1 MPRIDMETHN
11 ISGVGN
17 FQFSAARI
25 DDLEA
30 TEYTLVTIALD
41 TSSSVQ
47 NFESD
52 YERMMNTII
61 NACKKNPRSE
71 NLLVRVIT
79 FSNDIKEYHGFK
91 LLSQIATDE
100 YNNIRASGMTALY
113 DAVYS
118 AIGATLNYSI
128 KLIDNNF
135 DVNGIIYII
144 TDGCENNSTSTV
156 NVIQGQ
162 IKQIMKSEE
171 LKSITTILI
180 GLIDPDDSGDIETV
194 LKKFRAQAGLTSFI
208 NAGDINKSNL
218 ARLANFMSQS
228 ISSQSQ
234 TLATGQS
241 ANLTF

>member
-79 FSNDIKEYHGFK
+79 FANDIKEYHGFK
-91 LLSQIATDE
+91 LLSQIAPDE
-100 YNNIRASGMTALY
+100 YSNIRASGMTALY
-113 DAVYS
+113 DAVYT

-171 LKSITTILI
+171 LKNITTILI
-180 GLIDPDDSGDIETV
+180 GLIDPNDPNDIEGT

-208 NAGDINKSNL
+208 NAGDINESNL
-218 ARLANFMSQS
+218 AKLANFMSQS

-234 TLATGQS
+234 ALATGQS